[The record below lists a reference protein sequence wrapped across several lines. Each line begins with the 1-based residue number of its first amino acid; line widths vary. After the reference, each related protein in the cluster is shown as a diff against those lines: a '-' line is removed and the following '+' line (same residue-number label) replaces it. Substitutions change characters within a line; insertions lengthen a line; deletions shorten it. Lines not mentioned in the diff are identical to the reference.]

1 MLISKIGPTSI
12 CLSSNK
18 KINLLYFISQLSKMN
33 FLNSKSTFY
42 ILKSLPVKISSTI
55 VTILLFKIS
64 SKLGSMYKIKMDLQ
78 LSISQ
83 DFMETYK

>member
-42 ILKSLPVKISSTI
+42 ILKPLPVKISSTI